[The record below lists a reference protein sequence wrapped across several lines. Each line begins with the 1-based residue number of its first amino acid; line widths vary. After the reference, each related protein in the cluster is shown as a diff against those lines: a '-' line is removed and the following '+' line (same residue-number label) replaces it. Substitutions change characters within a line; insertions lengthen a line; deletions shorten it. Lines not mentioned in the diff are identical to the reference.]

1 MGENGGR
8 ADSGVD
14 PWNRL
19 VALIDYNLNASAY
32 DDNFLVEFWSAGIR
46 DADLR
51 DFGPQNWARYRA
63 PFLKTVVE
71 GCVEG
76 AFTPTLN
83 PDVVVDLLLSM
94 LAGAMVPRVLG
105 SAPRTAYAL
114 RTALLE
120 QVAHLLGPAC

>member
-14 PWNRL
+14 PLNRL

-51 DFGPQNWARYRA
+51 DFGHKTGRA
-63 PFLKTVVE
+63 T
-71 GCVEG
+71 GHH
-76 AFTPTLN
+76 
-83 PDVVVDLLLSM
+83 S
-94 LAGAMVPRVLG
+94 
-105 SAPRTAYAL
+105 
-114 RTALLE
+114 
-120 QVAHLLGPAC
+120 